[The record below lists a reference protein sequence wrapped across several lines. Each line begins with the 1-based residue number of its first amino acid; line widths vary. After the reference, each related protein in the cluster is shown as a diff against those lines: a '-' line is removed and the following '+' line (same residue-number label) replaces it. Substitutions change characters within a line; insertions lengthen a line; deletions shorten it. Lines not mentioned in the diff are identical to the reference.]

1 MAPRKP
7 NPTPEPTDPFAS
19 FHPVTA
25 AWFREVFEE
34 PTAPQRQGWPVIARG
49 ESTLILAPTGTGKTL
64 TAFLW
69 CLDRLMLPARLM
81 LHERPKTLGCRIV
94 YISPLKAL
102 AVDVERNLRSPLAGI
117 ANMAR
122 RMGVPVHDPEISI
135 RTGDT
140 SQKDRA
146 RFRRTPSEILIT
158 TPESLYL
165 LLTSQASEALRTVD
179 TIIIDEIHALV
190 PTKRGAHLALS
201 LERLEALTKHR
212 DGKGI
217 QRIGL
222 SATQRPLEEVARFLG
237 GVEAPS
243 NSNNPWTTTEAGG
256 GAHKERESVTNAK
269 RRVSATEGAEGFS
282 PRSECT
288 FEEGASAPEEI
299 AAALTPETESLE
311 SWSADIVETTNIR
324 YRPVTIVNASA
335 PKQLKLRIEVPVEDM
350 ARLGQQEE
358 IPLGPASQAPK
369 RVTIWNAIHPRLLE
383 IIRERT
389 STILFV
395 NSRQV
400 AERLAGA
407 LNELA
412 GEDIVRA
419 HHGSLAAPQ
428 RLIIEEQLKAGK
440 LKGLCATSTLE
451 LGIDMGAVDL
461 VIQIESPPS
470 VASGMQRIGRAGHS
484 VGAVSEGVIFPKYRA
499 DLVACAAVTRAMHE
513 SHIESTR
520 FPRNPLD
527 VLAQQIVAIVAHPPN
542 LPPPAKS
549 PSKRV
554 LKPKSGNKTLFGEFA
569 GPDSEDFE
577 AEPSQDFIPEQ
588 GPETS
593 PETSVDELYRIVRS
607 AAPFGGL
614 TRTAFE
620 GVLDLLS
627 GRYPSDEF
635 AELRPRL
642 TWDRIRNV
650 VTARQGAT
658 RLAILNAGTIPDR
671 GLYGVFL
678 THSEGRSLR
687 VGELDEEMVFE
698 SRPGETFIL
707 GATTWRIDEITHD
720 RVLVSPAP
728 GEPGKM
734 PFWKGDGAGRPLEFG
749 RRIGAMVR
757 ELRAMPLPAAL
768 SRLIRDHDLDPGAA
782 ENLMRFLADQQE
794 ATGIVSDDRN
804 IVIERC
810 RDELG
815 DWRVCVLTPFG
826 SRIHIPW
833 AMAVAAR
840 IRAAGGP
847 DVETLWGD
855 DGFVLRFP
863 DSDQP
868 PDSDWFMVESAEV
881 MQLVLRQLGATALFA
896 GRFRE
901 AAGRALLLPRR
912 RADGRAPLW
921 QQRKRAYDLLSVA
934 SRYPGFPLLLE
945 TYRECLRDVFDM
957 PALIETLRAIEQRQ
971 LRVHVAD
978 TRTPSPFASSLL
990 FSYVANFLYDGD
1002 APLAE
1007 RRAQA
1012 LTIDQ
1017 DQLREL
1023 LGEADL
1029 RELLDGDAMAEIEEQ
1044 QQCLIDPFRARS
1056 ADGLHDMLLRLGDL
1070 TREELALRVTSPEV
1084 LDYVDRLIRT
1094 RRVLEPRIAGE
1105 KRLIAIEDSAR
1116 YRDGLGIPFPPGIPT
1131 ALLEPVVQPVL
1142 ELVRRYARTH
1152 GPFTLEEVAHRFALD
1167 PAKVEQTL
1175 NQLAQENRIV
1185 EGGFRPGGLHREWV
1199 DAEILRIIRRKSL
1212 AKLRKEV
1219 EPVEQQTLA
1228 RFLSH
1233 WQGLLTPR
1241 RGMDALLDVI
1251 EQLQGAPIPAS
1262 LLESAILPARIANY
1276 QPGDLDML
1284 IAAGEIAWAGVEP
1297 LGERDGRVALY
1308 LADKMPLLA
1317 LPRPNS
1323 QPISEK
1329 EEQLLAVLR
1338 SNGASF
1344 FTQLHDSVGGGYPGE
1359 SLDALWSLVW
1369 RGLVT
1374 NDSLHS
1380 LRAYVA
1386 KQDSARN
1393 QRKQH
1398 SSAQQRATFRSRR
1411 TIPSTAQ
1418 GRWSLINASAITQSL
1433 VFGKIQSR
1441 ANAPIYSKLAQVA
1454 QERDTEGAGGFSPLN
1469 TDTAAKGALAP
1480 EIPTATEST
1489 HALALQLLNRYGVLL
1504 REAAAAEN
1512 IPGGFS
1518 AIYPVLKALEES
1530 GRIRRGYFVA
1540 GLGATQFALP
1550 AAIDLLRSLRNAAQE
1565 NSKPEFVLLA
1575 ATDPANPYGSTLK
1588 WPDLPAESEDTEL
1601 APRVLTRAAYAQVVL
1616 CAGRLVAWLRRG
1628 NPNVLVFLPQEEP
1641 ERSQIADGLA
1651 RFLAEQGQTRL
1662 QQDQAGYG
1670 SSSHHSGYLISTI
1683 NGLAV
1688 SAHLFARALEDA
1700 GFHRSPLG
1708 MNLRRPTSLPPRLSP
1723 QEAAKNRP
1731 ALTRPD

>member
-1 MAPRKP
+1 MAPRKSIP
-7 NPTPEPTDPFAS
+7 KPPVFPEPATSQPDPFTS

-25 AWFREVFEE
+25 AWFREVFDA
-34 PTAPQRQGWPVIARG
+34 PTAPQRQGWPVIASG

-69 CLDRLMLPARLM
+69 CLDRLMLQQP
-81 LHERPKTLGCRIV
+81 PKTSGCRIV
-94 YISPLKAL
+94 YVSPLKAL

-117 ANMAR
+117 SNMAR

-146 RFRRTPSEILIT
+146 RFRKTPAEILIT

-165 LLTSQASEALRTVD
+165 LLTSQSSESLRTVD
-179 TIIIDEIHALV
+179 TVIIDEIHALV
-190 PTKRGAHLALS
+190 PTKRGAHLALT
-201 LERLEALTKHR
+201 LERLEALTKR
-212 DGKGI
+212 RI

-237 GVEAPS
+237 GVE
-243 NSNNPWTTTEAGG
+243 
-256 GAHKERESVTNAK
+256 
-269 RRVSATEGAEGFS
+269 VSASSVPQVPEGLKGTGFS
-282 PRSECT
+282 PYIEP
-288 FEEGASAPEEI
+288 EKEIGALAPEGVF
-299 AAALTPETESLE
+299 ASTPIESISTDLLPAETE

-335 PKQLKLRIEVPVEDM
+335 PKLLKLRIEVPVEDM

-358 IPLGPASQAPK
+358 IPSGPASQAPK
-369 RVTIWNAIHPRLLE
+369 RVSIWNAIHPRLLE

-484 VGAVSEGVIFPKYRA
+484 VGAVSEGIIFPKYRA

-513 SHIESTR
+513 LHIESTR

-527 VLAQQIVAIVAHPPN
+527 VLCQQMVAIVAHPPN
-542 LPPPAKS
+542 LPPPEKS
-549 PSKRV
+549 RKRIA
-554 LKPKSGNKTLFGEFA
+554 KPKTSSSARSRLFAEFEQVEEGAEVREAAEAAFDA
-569 GPDSEDFE
+569 GPEF
-577 AEPSQDFIPEQ
+577 P
-588 GPETS
+588 
-593 PETSVDELYRIVRS
+593 VDELYNIVRR

-614 TRTAFE
+614 TRTSFE

-678 THSEGRSLR
+678 THSEGKSVR

-734 PFWKGDGAGRPLEFG
+734 PFWKGDGPGRPLEFG

-757 ELRAMPLPAAL
+757 ELRTLPAPAAL
-768 SRLIRDHDLDPGAA
+768 TRLVTEHDLDPGAA
-782 ENLMRFLADQQE
+782 ENLLRFLQDQHE
-794 ATGIVSDDRN
+794 ATGQVPDDRN
-804 IVIERC
+804 IVIERS

-826 SRIHIPW
+826 SRIHTPW
-833 AMAVAAR
+833 AMAVNAR

-847 DVETLWGD
+847 DVEALWGD

-863 DSDQP
+863 DSDEP
-868 PDSDWFMVESAEV
+868 PSSDWFMVESTEV
-881 MQLVLRQLGATALFA
+881 MDLVLRQLGATALFA

-934 SRYPGFPLLLE
+934 SRYPAFPMLLE
-945 TYRECLRDVFDM
+945 AYRECLRDVFDM
-957 PALIETLRAIEQRQ
+957 PALIETLRGIEQRQ
-971 LRVHVAD
+971 LRVHVVD
-978 TRTPSPFASSLL
+978 TRTPSPFAASLL
-990 FSYVANFLYDGD
+990 FSYVSNFLYEGD

-1029 RELLDGDAMAEIEEQ
+1029 RELLDPDAIAEIEEQ
-1044 QQCLIDPFRARS
+1044 QQCLVDPFRARS
-1056 ADGLHDMLLRLGDL
+1056 ADGLHDLLLRLGDL
-1070 TREELALRVTSPEV
+1070 TRVELSLRVTSPEV
-1084 LDYVDRLIRT
+1084 LEFVDRLLRS
-1094 RRVLEPRIAGE
+1094 RRLLEVRIAGE
-1105 KRLIAIEDSAR
+1105 KRVIAIEDSAR
-1116 YRDGLGIPFPPGIPT
+1116 YRDGLGIPLPPGIPT
-1131 ALLEPVVQPVL
+1131 ALLEPVAQPVV

-1152 GPFTLEEVAHRFALD
+1152 GPFTLEEVATRFALD
-1167 PAKVEQTL
+1167 PAQVEHTL
-1175 NQLAQENRIV
+1175 NQLATDNRIV

-1199 DAEILRIIRRKSL
+1199 DQEILRIIRRKSL
-1212 AKLRKEV
+1212 ARLRKEV

-1228 RFLSH
+1228 RFLTH

-1251 EQLQGAPIPAS
+1251 EQLQGAPLPAS
-1262 LLESAILPARIANY
+1262 LIESIILPARIANY
-1276 QPGDLDML
+1276 QSGDLDQL
-1284 IAAGEIAWAGVEP
+1284 IAAGEVSWTGVEP
-1297 LGERDGRVALY
+1297 LGERDGRIALY

-1317 LPRPNS
+1317 IPRPN
-1323 QPISEK
+1323 PEPMSER
-1329 EEQLLAVLR
+1329 EEKLLAALR
-1338 SNGASF
+1338 SSGASF
-1344 FTQLHDSVGGGYPGE
+1344 FTQLHESVGGGYPGE

-1374 NDSLHS
+1374 NDSLHP
-1380 LRAYVA
+1380 LRAYI
-1386 KQDSARN
+1386 ARPESQRGN
-1393 QRKQH
+1393 RKQH
-1398 SSAQQRATFRSRR
+1398 GNGGIPGTTGAFRSRR
-1411 TIPSTAQ
+1411 TVPATAQ
-1418 GRWSLINASAITQSL
+1418 GRWALIQSGIQSGVPQVSLLRPGIASA
-1433 VFGKIQSR
+1433 
-1441 ANAPIYSKLAQVA
+1441 
-1454 QERDTEGAGGFSPLN
+1454 
-1469 TDTAAKGALAP
+1469 
-1480 EIPTATEST
+1480 PTSTEST
-1489 HALALQLLNRYGVLL
+1489 HALALQLLNRYGILL
-1504 REAAAAEN
+1504 RECAAAEN

-1550 AAIDLLRSLRNAAQE
+1550 AAVDLLRSMRNSPQLPESGKA
-1565 NSKPEFVLLA
+1565 EFVLLA

-1588 WPDLPAESEDTEL
+1588 WPDLPVEAEDTES
-1601 APRVLTRAAYAQVVL
+1601 APRQLTRAAYAQVVL

-1628 NPNVLVFLPQEEP
+1628 NPNLLVFLPADEP
-1641 ERSQIADGLA
+1641 ERSHIADGLA
-1651 RFLAEQGQTRL
+1651 NFLAELGQSRL
-1662 QQDQAGYG
+1662 QQDQTG
-1670 SSSHHSGYLISTI
+1670 SHHSGYLISTI
-1683 NGLAV
+1683 NGLPVAV
-1688 SAHLFARALEDA
+1688 HPLAASLLDA
-1700 GFHRSPLG
+1700 GFHAGPLG
-1708 MNLRRPTSLPPRLSP
+1708 MHLRRPTSQPPRIGYSGTHTSQQPATQHNAQAPRLSP
-1723 QEAAKNRP
+1723 QQAARNRP

>member
-1 MAPRKP
+1 MAARKH
-7 NPTPEPTDPFAS
+7 NPIQEVPQPDPFAS

-25 AWFREVFEE
+25 GWFREVFEE
-34 PTAPQRQGWPVIARG
+34 PTAPQRLGWPAIARG
-49 ESTLILAPTGTGKTL
+49 DSTLILAPTGTGKTL

-69 CLDRLMLPARLM
+69 CLDRLMLQQ
-81 LHERPKTLGCRIV
+81 RPQGPGCRIV
-94 YISPLKAL
+94 YVSPLKAL

-140 SQKDRA
+140 TQKDRA

-165 LLTSQASEALRTVD
+165 LLTSQSSESLRTVD
-179 TIIIDEIHALV
+179 TVIIDEIHALV
-190 PTKRGAHLALS
+190 PTKRGAHLALT
-201 LERLEALTKHR
+201 LERLEALTKR
-212 DGKGI
+212 KI

-237 GVEAPS
+237 GVEVPDIFSGTKAPDIS
-243 NSNNPWTTTEAGG
+243 
-256 GAHKERESVTNAK
+256 GALLRGLKPPPPSEPDF
-269 RRVSATEGAEGFS
+269 AEGS
-282 PRSECT
+282 Q
-288 FEEGASAPEEI
+288 AAIAISADVLP
-299 AAALTPETESLE
+299 AETE

-324 YRPVTIVNASA
+324 YRPVTIVNATA
-335 PKQLKLRIEVPVEDM
+335 PKQLKLSIEVPVEDM
-350 ARLGQQEE
+350 AKLGQQEE
-358 IPLGPASQAPK
+358 IPIGPASQAPK
-369 RVTIWNAIHPRLLE
+369 RISIWNAIHPRLLE

-428 RLIIEEQLKAGK
+428 RLIIEEQLKAGE

-484 VGAVSEGVIFPKYRA
+484 VGAVSEGIIFPKYRA

-527 VLAQQIVAIVAHPPN
+527 VLCQQIVAIVAHPPN
-542 LPPPAKS
+542 LPPPEKM
-549 PSKRV
+549 PRKRV
-554 LKPKSGNKTLFGEFA
+554 LKPKPRNKTLFGEFA
-569 GPDSEDFE
+569 GPDVE
-577 AEPSQDFIPEQ
+577 AYEQNSNQDFLPEEA
-588 GPETS
+588 PEV
-593 PETSVDELYRIVRS
+593 SVDELYRIVRS

-782 ENLMRFLADQQE
+782 ENLMRFLADQHE
-794 ATGIVSDDRN
+794 ATGQVSDDRN

-815 DWRVCVLTPFG
+815 DWRVCVHTPFG
-826 SRIHIPW
+826 RRIHIPW

-840 IRAAGGP
+840 IRAAGGT

-855 DGFVLRFP
+855 DGFVVRFP
-863 DSDQP
+863 DSDVP

-896 GRFRE
+896 GLFRE

-921 QQRKRAYDLLSVA
+921 QQRKRAYDLLGVA

-957 PALIETLRAIEQRQ
+957 PALIETLRGIEQRQ
-971 LRVHVAD
+971 LRVHVVD

-990 FSYVANFLYDGD
+990 FSYAANFLYEGD

-1029 RELLDGDAMAEIEEQ
+1029 RELLDGDAIAEIEEQ
-1044 QQCLIDPFRARS
+1044 QQCLVDPFRARS
-1056 ADGLHDMLLRLGDL
+1056 ADGLHDMLLRIGDL
-1070 TREELALRVTSPEV
+1070 TREEVALRVTSPEV
-1084 LDYVDRLIRT
+1084 LEAIEKLIRT
-1094 RRVLEPRIAGE
+1094 RRVIELRIAGE
-1105 KRLIAIEDSAR
+1105 KRLTAVEDAAR
-1116 YRDGLGIPFPPGIPT
+1116 YRDGLGIPLPPGIPT
-1131 ALLEPVVQPVL
+1131 ALLEPVAQPII

-1152 GPFTLEEVAHRFALD
+1152 GPFTLEEVSRRFALD
-1167 PAKVEQTL
+1167 PAQAEQAL
-1175 NQLAQENRIV
+1175 NHLATENRIV

-1212 AKLRKEV
+1212 ARLRKEV

-1228 RFLSH
+1228 RFLTQ
-1233 WQGLLTPR
+1233 WQGLLNPR

-1251 EQLQGAPIPAS
+1251 EQLQGAPLPAS
-1262 LLESAILPARIANY
+1262 LVESAILPARIANY
-1276 QPGDLDML
+1276 QPGDLDTL
-1284 IAAGEIAWAGVEP
+1284 IAAGEIAWVGVEP

-1317 LPRPNS
+1317 VPRPNP
-1323 QPISEK
+1323 QPLSER
-1329 EEQLLAVLR
+1329 EELLLSTLR
-1338 SNGASF
+1338 SSGASF
-1344 FTQLHDSVGGGYPGE
+1344 FTQLHESVGGGYPGE

-1374 NDSLHS
+1374 NDSLHP
-1380 LRAYVA
+1380 LRAYVS
-1386 KQDSARN
+1386 KPESARN
-1393 QRKQH
+1393 QRKLH

-1411 TIPSTAQ
+1411 TVPATAQ
-1418 GRWSLINASAITQSL
+1418 GRWSLVNG
-1433 VFGKIQSR
+1433 VVGR
-1441 ANAPIYSKLAQVA
+1441 
-1454 QERDTEGAGGFSPLN
+1454 GFSPGITN
-1469 TDTAAKGALAP
+1469 TALGGALAP
-1480 EIPTATEST
+1480 EVSFPSTTEST

-1504 REAAAAEN
+1504 RECAAAEN

-1550 AAIDLLRSLRNAAQE
+1550 AAVDLLRSLRNAPQLPE
-1565 NSKPEFVLLA
+1565 SGKPEFVLLA

-1588 WPDLPAESEDTEL
+1588 WPDLPVEAEDTEL

-1628 NPNVLVFLPQEEP
+1628 NPNLLVFLPADEP
-1641 ERSQIADGLA
+1641 ERSQIAEGLA
-1651 RFLAEQGQTRL
+1651 NFLAEQGQNRL
-1662 QQDQAGYG
+1662 QNDQSG
-1670 SSSHHSGYLISTI
+1670 SHHSGYLISTI

-1688 SAHLFARALEDA
+1688 AAHPFAHALRDA
-1700 GFHRSPLG
+1700 GFHSGPLG
-1708 MNLRRPTSLPPRLSP
+1708 MHLRRPTSLPPRTGFSSQPPADQPPRLSP
-1723 QEAAKNRP
+1723 KEAAKNRP

>member
-1 MAPRKP
+1 MAARKSISGETTQLQPIPAETVSSDNSP
-7 NPTPEPTDPFAS
+7 NAPIQNPASNPFVS

-25 AWFREVFEE
+25 KWFREVFEE
-34 PTAPQRQGWPVIARG
+34 PTAPQRLGWPAIARG

-69 CLDRLMLPARLM
+69 CLDRLMLHAP
-81 LHERPKTLGCRIV
+81 PVTPGCRII

-140 SQKDRA
+140 TQKERA

-165 LLTSQASEALRTVD
+165 LLTSQASESLRTVD
-179 TIIIDEIHALV
+179 TVIIDEIHALV

-201 LERLEALTKHR
+201 LERLQALTKR
-212 DGKGI
+212 PI

-237 GVEAPS
+237 GVDVPVEVPATLP
-243 NSNNPWTTTEAGG
+243 NPVNIDILDGVE
-256 GAHKERESVTNAK
+256 V
-269 RRVSATEGAEGFS
+269 
-282 PRSECT
+282 
-288 FEEGASAPEEI
+288 PEE
-299 AAALTPETESLE
+299 A
-311 SWSADIVETTNIR
+311 SWSADIVETTSIR

-335 PKQLKLRIEVPVEDM
+335 PKQLKLHIEVPVEDM

-358 IPLGPASQAPK
+358 IPSGPASQGPK
-369 RVTIWNAIHPRLLE
+369 RVSIWNAIHPRLLE

-428 RLIIEEQLKAGK
+428 RSIIEEQLKAGQ
-440 LKGLCATSTLE
+440 LRGLCATSTLE

-461 VIQIESPPS
+461 VIQIEAPPS

-484 VGAVSEGVIFPKYRA
+484 VGAISEGILFPKYRA
-499 DLVACAAVTRAMHE
+499 DLIACAAMTRAMHE
-513 SHIESTR
+513 VHIESTR

-527 VLAQQIVAIVAHPPN
+527 VLCQQMVAIVARPPN
-542 LPPPAKS
+542 LPPPEK
-549 PSKRV
+549 SKR
-554 LKPKSGNKTLFGEFA
+554 KPKAAKQSSASLASNRLFAEF
-569 GPDSEDFE
+569 DDVIEEEEDQPGFE
-577 AEPSQDFIPEQ
+577 ITFN
-588 GPETS
+588 
-593 PETSVDELYRIVRS
+593 ELFRIVRS

-620 GVLDLLS
+620 GVLDLLA

-650 VTARQGAT
+650 ITARQGAA

-678 THSEGRSLR
+678 SNSEGKSLR

-734 PFWKGDGAGRPLEFG
+734 PFWKGEGPGRPLEFG

-768 SRLIRDHDLDPGAA
+768 TRLVTDHDLDPGAA
-782 ENLMRFLADQQE
+782 ENLMRFLADQEE
-794 ATGIVSDDRN
+794 ATGQVSDDRN
-804 IVIERC
+804 IVIERV

-833 AMAVAAR
+833 AMAVSAR

-863 DSDQP
+863 DSDEP
-868 PDSDWFMVESAEV
+868 PSTDWFMVESGEV
-881 MQLVLRQLGATALFA
+881 MQLVLRQLGSTALFA

-921 QQRKRAYDLLSVA
+921 QQRKRAYDLLNVA
-934 SRYPGFPLLLE
+934 SRYPAFPMLLE
-945 TYRECLRDVFDM
+945 AYRECLRDVFDM

-971 LRVHVAD
+971 LRVHVVE
-978 TRTPSPFASSLL
+978 TRTPSPFAASLL

-1017 DQLREL
+1017 DQLREIM
-1023 LGEADL
+1023 GEADL

-1044 QQCLIDPFRARS
+1044 HQCLVDPYKARN
-1056 ADGLHDMLLRLGDL
+1056 ADGLHDLMLRVGDL
-1070 TREELALRVTSPEV
+1070 SRAEVALRVVYPDLLEQ
-1084 LDYVDRLIRT
+1084 LDRLIRA
-1094 RRVLEPRIAGE
+1094 RRLLELRIAGE
-1105 KRLIAIEDSAR
+1105 KRIIAIEDAAR
-1116 YRDGLGIPFPPGIPT
+1116 YRDGLGIPLPPGIAA
-1131 ALLEPVVQPVL
+1131 ALLEPVAAPVL

-1152 GPFTLEEVAHRFALD
+1152 GPFTLPEVASRFALD
-1167 PAKVEQTL
+1167 PGHVEQVL
-1175 NQLAQENRIV
+1175 HQLTIENRIV
-1185 EGGFRPGGLHREWV
+1185 EGGFRPGGLHREWC
-1199 DAEILRIIRRKSL
+1199 DSEILRLIRRKSL

-1228 RFLSH
+1228 RFLTH

-1251 EQLQGAPIPAS
+1251 EALQGAPIAAS
-1262 LLESAILPARIANY
+1262 LLETSILPARIANY
-1276 QPGDLDML
+1276 QPGDLDTL
-1284 IAAGEIAWAGVEP
+1284 IAAGEIAWTGVEP
-1297 LGERDGRVALY
+1297 LGERDGRIALY
-1308 LADKMPLLA
+1308 LADKLPLLA
-1317 LPRPNS
+1317 VPRPNVTPMS
-1323 QPISEK
+1323 DREEK
-1329 EEQLLAVLR
+1329 LLTVLKQ
-1338 SNGASF
+1338 NGASF
-1344 FTQLHDSVGGGYPGE
+1344 FTQMHEAAGGGYPGE

-1374 NDSLHS
+1374 NDSLNP
-1380 LRAYVA
+1380 LRAYITR
-1386 KQDSARN
+1386 QESTSRGN
-1393 QRKQH
+1393 RKQH
-1398 SSAQQRATFRSRR
+1398 SSSQQKAAFRSRR
-1411 TIPSTAQ
+1411 TTPATAQ
-1418 GRWSLINASAITQSL
+1418 GRWSLVTSRIQTQTVDVPTS
-1433 VFGKIQSR
+1433 
-1441 ANAPIYSKLAQVA
+1441 
-1454 QERDTEGAGGFSPLN
+1454 TEA
-1469 TDTAAKGALAP
+1469 
-1480 EIPTATEST
+1480 T

-1512 IPGGFS
+1512 IVGGFS

-1550 AAIDLLRSLRNAAQE
+1550 AAVDLLRSLRTDPQPE
-1565 NSKPEFVLLA
+1565 KPEFVLLA
-1575 ATDPANPYGSTLK
+1575 ATDPGNPYGSTLK
-1588 WPDLPAESEDTEL
+1588 WPELPAEAEDTET
-1601 APRVLTRAAYAQVVL
+1601 APRQLTRAAYAQVVL
-1616 CAGRLVAWLRRG
+1616 CNGRLVAWLRRG
-1628 NPNVLVFLPQEEP
+1628 NPNLLVFLPADEP
-1641 ERSQIADGLA
+1641 ERTHVAEGLA
-1651 RFLAEQGQTRL
+1651 HFLAALGQTRL
-1662 QQDQAGYG
+1662 QREEG
-1670 SSSHHSGYLISTI
+1670 SGNHNSGYLISTI
-1683 NGLAV
+1683 NGIAV
-1688 SAHLFARALEDA
+1688 AAHPMLKALHNA
-1700 GFHRSPLG
+1700 GFHPGPLG
-1708 MNLRRPTSLPPRLSP
+1708 MHLRRPTSRPPSIGYAGQQPGVQPARLSP
-1723 QEAAKNRP
+1723 EEAARNRP
-1731 ALTRPD
+1731 ALTRPE